1 MRYFPALIL
10 RKALTA
16 WHMPWE
22 EKIWLAL
29 LYPLSGLARAA
40 LLCIPFRRVA
50 PYLGRHQGNLQLSPL
65 ATPDQIL
72 LAARIGSVSAIAARF
87 TPWKSRCLVQAIMV
101 KTLLNHYGIPH
112 VIYLGVVKPTG
123 PGAVGAGPN
132 GTDRPPPMKAHAWVA
147 VGPKVVAGRAG
158 HQAFTIVSTF
168 ASPSALSR
176 VPASP

>member
-1 MRYFPALIL
+1 MRYFPARIL
-10 RKALTA
+10 RKVLTA
-16 WHMPWE
+16 WHLPWV

-40 LLCIPFRRVA
+40 LLFIPFRRVA
-50 PYLGRHQGNLQLSPL
+50 PYLGRHHGNVQLSPL
-65 ATPDQIL
+65 ATPRQIR

-101 KTLLNHYGIPH
+101 KTLLSHYKIPH

-123 PGAVGAGPN
+123 PGTAGAEPDGS
-132 GTDRPPPMKAHAWVA
+132 DRPPPMKAHAWVA
-147 VGPKVVAGRAG
+147 VGPKVVAGKAG

-168 ASPSALSR
+168 ASPTSLSSL
-176 VPASP
+176 PAGP